1 MTTNPQDKSAPAK
14 SVAAAPAAKPAATS
28 APAPSAADFFAR
40 AKTPAAPK
48 STADFFNRAD
58 VVTATAPTAAQ
69 ARVIAQKK
77 CPIHGTQMVPHGPSA
92 FKCTVTGCTM
102 IIN

>member
-1 MTTNPQDKSAPAK
+1 MTKPFWDKSAPA
-14 SVAAAPAAKPAATS
+14 AAT
-28 APAPSAADFFAR
+28 PASSAAFFDEATK
-40 AKTPAAPK
+40 A
-48 STADFFNRAD
+48 S
-58 VVTATAPTAAQ
+58 ATAPTAAQ